1 MEDLHENASD
11 MDIMLL
17 QILKTTPGKKKCK
30 KKTKKAITF
39 LALSLLIEIIKKM
52 QFITLEVGILL

>member
-17 QILKTTPGKKKCK
+17 QILKTTPGKKNV

>member
-17 QILKTTPGKKKCK
+17 QILKTTPGKKNVK
-30 KKTKKAITF
+30 KNKKSNNI
-39 LALSLLIEIIKKM
+39 SCIK
-52 QFITLEVGILL
+52 FVDRDH

>member
-30 KKTKKAITF
+30 KKNKKSNNI
-39 LALSLLIEIIKKM
+39 SCIK
-52 QFITLEVGILL
+52 FVDRDH